1 MIKGEYIKDGIR
13 VINIGALLEVLYPGY
28 YTNKLFLKISYEE
41 ARAKVAEW
49 AAAND
54 CSLYSDSREDFFV
67 SRGVAVALRE
77 GRSGVIVEDLS

>member
-13 VINIGALLEVLYPGY
+13 IPGI
-28 YTNKLFLKISYEE
+28 TPTSYEE
-41 ARAKVAEW
+41 TRAKVAEW

-54 CSLYSDSREDFFV
+54 CSLYSDSREDFFI
-67 SRGVAVALRE
+67 SQGVTIAHRE